1 MSLAEGLGFVRVD
14 PVLDI
19 AAHRWSLV
27 LLVVAWALAAARGH
41 RRLALA
47 FGLAWAFA
55 GPLFWALAL
64 GRPLGYGL
72 DPHATRG
79 TAELV
84 VAAASGRAGEA
95 AIAGEPVAI
104 SLAARLAVGGLGDA
118 PLIALAA
125 LAPALV
131 APLLALAA
139 FACGRGE
146 RAAAL
151 AILLL
156 ALATGDLDA
165 LRGTGLT
172 SGVAYRPE
180 AALVLPI
187 ALAAALLVARLARG
201 GLVLAALVAAAAL
214 SVVLRGLGLPAP
226 AAPPVVPIEELA
238 WALTLDHGLLLA
250 LAALRLWQWRQGGD
264 ATAEDRA
271 GAGFAAAGLA
281 LGLAGVVGLGPLAAD
296 PWPGHVGWRLGLLL
310 LASGAALPLLHELV
324 DLVAGLPRLRTLL
337 DRPREDVAAVLLV
350 LVVAPGSFLAWWAP
364 HRLDPLVLESLEPLS
379 PRTTEAAAWLAA
391 NTPADAVVL
400 CSTNY
405 LPEVLLAGRRRVLRA
420 PALGQ
425 PEDGERRDRAERSA
439 LAGRENPTLYAR
451 YGLRYVFIGPGD
463 FREHGIAWPY
473 ELDDRPG
480 LILRHTAPGG
490 FRVYE
495 LRGTGESREGG

>member
-1 MSLAEGLGFVRVD
+1 MNLAEGLGFVRVD

-19 AAHRWSLV
+19 VAHRWSLV

-47 FGLAWAFA
+47 FGLAWAFS

-95 AIAGEPVAI
+95 AIAGEPVAVT
-104 SLAARLAVGGLGDA
+104 LAARLAAGGLGDA
-118 PLIALAA
+118 PLSALAA

-146 RAAAL
+146 RAMAL
-151 AILLL
+151 ATLLL

-180 AALVLPI
+180 AALILPV
-187 ALAAALLVARLARG
+187 ALAAALLVARVARG
-201 GLVLAALVAAAAL
+201 GLLLAALVAAAAL

-250 LAALRLWQWRQGGD
+250 LAALRLWQWRQDDD

-281 LGLAGVVGLGPLAAD
+281 LALAGVVGLGPLTAD
-296 PWPGHVGWRLGLLL
+296 PWPGHVAWRLGLLL
-310 LASGAALPLLHELV
+310 LACGAALPLLHV
-324 DLVAGLPRLRTLL
+324 MAAGLARLPALAQRRRDDL
-337 DRPREDVAAVLLV
+337 AAALLV
-350 LVVAPGSFLAWWAP
+350 LIVAPGSFLAWWAP

-379 PRTTEAAAWLAA
+379 LRTTEAAAWLAT

-400 CSTNY
+400 CSSNY

-425 PEDGERRDRAERSA
+425 PADAERRDRAERSA

-463 FREHGIAWPY
+463 FREHGIAWPH
-473 ELDDRPG
+473 ELDGRPG

-495 LRGTGESREGG
+495 LRGAGENRGGG